1 MRLWVKRNVL
11 VKFSKHTCICS
22 KYYWINVHQNWY
34 KNWIVVQGVNHI
46 HEYLMINLGKLFFLN
61 SKNNFL
67 QEEKEE
73 KLHTLGVMLSELPFK
88 LWWIYFLGYLFHVI
102 NSGPLSLVSWKMY
115 LFYQYMQ
122 QIFHW
127 PKIVFT
133 SDISYDDQLN

>member
-1 MRLWVKRNVL
+1 MNTKWLIWANFSFSTQRITSYRRKR
-11 VKFSKHTCICS
+11 KK
-22 KYYWINVHQNWY
+22 
-34 KNWIVVQGVNHI
+34 
-46 HEYLMINLGKLFFLN
+46 
-61 SKNNFL
+61 
-67 QEEKEE
+67 
-73 KLHTLGVMLSELPFK
+73 KLHTIGVMLSEHPFK

-133 SDISYDDQLN
+133 SDISYEWWSIELILIKKIVAIITYDESINNNMCPLRPNHLWTKVYFIG